1 MPITTPPAPDANSY
15 ATVTDLEIYSSARG
29 IALKGDAEHLL
40 IRSMDYAQSLSFPG
54 WKTDPAQPLAWPRTG
69 AHIGPDRRRVA
80 SDEMP
85 PEVVNAVLITALS
98 IDAGRDPLAPIER
111 AVKQEVVGP
120 LSVTYADNASSRA
133 LDMRL
138 QAAWRHIA
146 TGGAGGGNQ
155 FDVVRV

>member
-1 MPITTPPAPDANSY
+1 MPY
-15 ATVTDLEIYSSARG
+15 ATPQELTDYAAARG
-29 IALKGDAEHLL
+29 ITLDGDPEHLL
-40 IRSMDYAQSLSFPG
+40 TLASDYAQSLSFPG
-54 WKTDPAQPLAWPRTG
+54 WKTDPSQPLAWPRTG

-111 AVKQEVVGP
+111 AVKSERVDVLEVV
-120 LSVTYADNASSRA
+120 YQNNASSRA